1 MPGCFGNGEV
11 NFWYDKWM
19 LGMKLADVVVEPPA
33 DLAALSVKQVAN
45 NEGGPLD
52 NVRQCSPPVSN

>member
-1 MPGCFGNGEV
+1 
-11 NFWYDKWM
+11 
-19 LGMKLADVVVEPPA
+19 MKLADVVVEPPA